1 MMMNPIHMLS
11 IYSAFSNDGNMLRPR
26 LVKAKKSGKK
36 VWKSKVFSQKAVKEI
51 KSAMELVVED
61 PNGTAHAVKI
71 AKLDIAGKTGT
82 AEIKESKEDTKG
94 TELGWFVTF
103 TGKNGGDDTVE
114 MVSMTE
120 DVKGR
125 GGSGYVVDKTKK
137 VLEAYMQN

>member
-1 MMMNPIHMLS
+1 M
-11 IYSAFSNDGNMLRPR
+11 
-26 LVKAKKSGKK
+26 
-36 VWKSKVFSQKAVKEI
+36 
-51 KSAMELVVED
+51 
-61 PNGTAHAVKI
+61 
-71 AKLDIAGKTGT
+71 
-82 AEIKESKEDTKG
+82 
-94 TELGWFVTF
+94 FVTF